1 MREGNRIV
9 VAITGA
15 RGINYGIRFLEILKT
30 IGLETHLI
38 LSNAGKKII
47 PIEGRLSVSEVEK
60 LASYTYHEEDIGA
73 VLASGSFIVDSMVVV
88 PCSMGT
94 LSAIAHGFE
103 NNLITRAAGCVLK
116 QGKKLVLV
124 PRETPLSI
132 IQIENMLKV
141 AKAGV
146 IVIPAMPAF
155 YPQPKSIKDLEDFIC
170 SKILDVLGID
180 HQLYKRWEGENQK
193 I

>member
-1 MREGNRIV
+1 MGARKKMI

-15 RGINYGIRFLEILKT
+15 SGVNYGIKFLEVLKNL
-30 IGLETHLI
+30 GLETHLI
-38 LSNAGKKII
+38 LSNTGKKII
-47 PIEGRLSVSEVEK
+47 TIEGHLSVSEVEK
-60 LASYTYHEEDIGA
+60 LASYVYHEDDIGSA
-73 VLASGSFIVDSMVVV
+73 LASGSFIVDSMVVV

-103 NNLITRAAGCVLK
+103 NNLIKRAAGCALK
-116 QGKKLVLV
+116 QGKKLVIV

-132 IQIENMLKV
+132 IQLKNMLKV
-141 AKAGV
+141 AKAGA
-146 IVIPAMPAF
+146 IILPAMPAF
-155 YPQPKSIKDLEDFIC
+155 YPQPKTIKDLEDFIC
-170 SKILDVLGID
+170 GKILDVLGID